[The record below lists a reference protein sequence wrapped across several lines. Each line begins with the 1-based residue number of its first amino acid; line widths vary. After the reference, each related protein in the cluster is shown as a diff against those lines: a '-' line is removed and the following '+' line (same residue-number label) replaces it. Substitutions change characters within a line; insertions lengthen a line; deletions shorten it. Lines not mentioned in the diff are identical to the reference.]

1 MSAIATLL
9 PRLRQQRPLIHCVT
23 NPVSQLFVAD
33 ALNAVAARPIMATG
47 ADEISA
53 IAGAAGAVLVN
64 MGVPQPQS
72 LDLYRAAAQAAE
84 ASATTKGWVLDPVGV
99 GGTAFRDGIAAA
111 LLKAKPSII
120 RGNAGEI
127 MALAGQAQ
135 VVEGVDSL
143 VTPEE
148 AAGAAKLLAEKL
160 GCVIAMTGE
169 TDYVIAA
176 DRVSRLTGGDP
187 MMAAVTGTGC
197 VAGALCTAFLAVADD
212 PFDAAVAGLHLMSG
226 AGDHA
231 ARAAKGPG
239 SFRTA
244 FLDALYGAA
253 TQ

>member
-9 PRLRQQRPLIHCVT
+9 PRLRAQRPLIHSLT

-47 ADEISA
+47 PDEVA
-53 IAGAAGAVLVN
+53 EIAGAASAVLIN
-64 MGVPQPQS
+64 IGVPQGP
-72 LDLYRAAAQAAE
+72 DLYLSAAQAAK
-84 ASATTKGWVLDPVGV
+84 ASTTSKGWVLDPVGV
-99 GGTAFRDGIAAA
+99 GGTAFRNSIAAA

-127 MALAGQAQ
+127 LALAGQAQ

-143 VTPEE
+143 VSPEE

-169 TDYVIAA
+169 TDYVISA
-176 DRVSRLTGGDP
+176 DRINRLTGGDAL
-187 MMAAVTGTGC
+187 MAAVTGTGC
-197 VAGALCTAFLAVADD
+197 VAGALCAAFLAVADD

-231 ARAAKGPG
+231 ARTAKGPG
-239 SFRTA
+239 SFKAA